1 MKTFL
6 FWLPRVLCLLFAVF
20 ISLFALDV
28 FSENLGFW
36 PTIAALSIH
45 LIPTAI
51 VLVVLAVAWRWELI
65 GGSLL
70 ILAGLGYTLMV
81 LTGNHPLS
89 WVVAIAGPAF
99 LVGGLFLLDW
109 CYRTCIGSG
118 GAISSLHPR

>member
-6 FWLPRVLCLLFAVF
+6 FWLPRVLCLLFAAF

-36 PTIAALSIH
+36 PAIGALSIH
-45 LIPTAI
+45 LIPTAS

-81 LTGNHPLS
+81 LTGNHRLS
-89 WVVAIAGPAF
+89 WIVASAGPAF
-99 LVGGLFLLDW
+99 PAGGPFLVGG
-109 CYRTCIGSG
+109 C
-118 GAISSLHPR
+118 